1 MIGYIVLVC
10 SKKGRPPISTRT
22 DTRVP
27 YATLFRS
34 VSFRLT
40 LLMRWRFNGSITFTP
55 AASEQRRFRC
65 RVGGN
70 GQHIDL
76 HPRTG
81 PQPRRMAKG
90 SGPPV
95 HLRPVRRRRLPGP
108 DGARPDLL
116 VPLGR
121 A

>member
-55 AASEQRRFRC
+55 ASSEQRRFRC

-81 PQPRRMAKG
+81 PQPDRKSTRLNSSHQCASRMP
-90 SGPPV
+90 SS
-95 HLRPVRRRRLPGP
+95 
-108 DGARPDLL
+108 ARKKKTQKQHEEP
-116 VPLGR
+116 
-121 A
+121 